1 MVIRLN
7 EENMK
12 IAVVIGAL
20 SGGGAEHFTA
30 TFVNDLYEREDI
42 VPYLITA
49 EKKENEYYVND
60 LINRA
65 CVLEDSRNFIKDA
78 AVIKRYANDE
88 KIDVVIG
95 IGIYANICVSLC
107 KLLGIKSK
115 VILSERNDPYHD
127 TISWKSK
134 MLRDLL
140 FRFADGYVFQS
151 NGAKEFYS
159 AKIQKKSVVIHNPV
173 INNLPHKSS
182 INNKEI
188 VAIGR
193 LLPQKNYNLL
203 IESFAEVSRIHPEF
217 TLRIFGVGDL
227 LDDLKSL
234 TKKLHIEDKVHF
246 EGFQKNVHEMIKDSY
261 MYVIS
266 SDYEGMSNA
275 LMEAM
280 SMGFPVISTDSPPG
294 GARELI
300 VNEENGILTE
310 CCNKKML
317 TKKIIFLIEDEQL
330 RDKISQNA
338 YHINKTHNVDAIVDK
353 WLEFL
358 RKL

>member
-1 MVIRLN
+1 
-7 EENMK
+7 MK
-12 IAVVIGAL
+12 IAVVIGLL
-20 SGGGAEHFTA
+20 SGGGAEHFVA
-30 TFVNDLYEREDI
+30 TFVNNLYEREDI
-42 VPYLITA
+42 IPYLITA
-49 EKKENEYYVND
+49 EKKENEYYVNE
-60 LINRA
+60 LINRV
-65 CVLEDSRNFIKDA
+65 CILEDNRNFIKDA
-78 AVIKRYANDE
+78 AVIRRYANNE
-88 KIDVVIG
+88 NIDVVIG
-95 IGIYANICVSLC
+95 IGIYSNICLSFC

-134 MLRDLL
+134 VLRSIL
-140 FRFADGYVFQS
+140 FRFADGYVFQT

-159 AKIQKKSVVIHNPV
+159 AKIQKKSTVIHNPV
-173 INNLPHKSS
+173 YSNLPHKSL

-203 IESFAEVSRIHPEF
+203 IESFAEVSKIYPDF
-217 TLRIFGVGDL
+217 ILRIFGVGDL
-227 LDDLKSL
+227 LEDLILL
-234 TKKLHIEDKVHF
+234 TKKLNIEDKVHF
-246 EGFQKNVHEMIKDSY
+246 EGFKKNVHEMIKNSY

-300 VNEENGILTE
+300 VNEDNGILTE
-310 CCNKKML
+310 CCNKEML
-317 TKKIIFLIEDEQL
+317 TRKIKLLIEDEQL
-330 RDKISQNA
+330 RNKISLNA
-338 YHINKTHNVDAIVDK
+338 INIRKTHNVDAIVDK
-353 WLEFL
+353 WLEYL
-358 RKL
+358 NEL